1 MIYYKDC
8 DLETGIEKILMNFSK
23 EVTQDY
29 LTIQNYRHLI
39 VDFVDFVDIE
49 NIKSDAIE
57 DLAGKIDK
65 LELDLEDKSD
75 AISSVSADLDELQKI
90 INGMRNTKT
99 KEMIQDCIDRMN
111 LTVS

>member
-29 LTIQNYRHLI
+29 LTIQKYQHSI
-39 VDFVDFVDIE
+39 VEFVDVE
-49 NIKSDAIE
+49 NIKSDV
-57 DLAGKIDK
+57 IDE

-90 INGMRNTKT
+90 VNGMRNTKT
-99 KEMIQDCIDRMN
+99 KEMIQNCIDRMN
-111 LTVS
+111 LAVS

>member
-39 VDFVDFVDIE
+39 VDFVDIE
-49 NIKSDAIE
+49 NIKSDV
-57 DLAGKIDK
+57 IDK